1 MKRLIVIEGLD
12 GSGKS
17 TQTKILKDELQGSG
31 VPLKQIKLPDYE
43 NPSSSLVRMYLAGDF
58 GTKPEYVNAYAASSF
73 YAVDRFA
80 NYTVKWKND
89 YENGTLILADRYTT
103 SNAAHQMT
111 KLPESEWDHYLEWL
125 SDFEY
130 VKIGIPR
137 PSLVVFLDMP
147 IEVSQKLMTGRYRG
161 DETKKDVHEADV
173 EYLKACRRAGLY
185 AAKKLGWHVVK
196 CYCNDEPRAI
206 DEIAEDIR
214 RVVFETVVFE
224 DKDA

>member
-17 TQTKILKDELQGSG
+17 TQTEILKSELEEAGTE
-31 VPLKQIKLPDYE
+31 LRQIKLPDYE

-58 GTKPEYVNAYAASSF
+58 GTKPDDVNAYAASSF

-80 NYTVKWKND
+80 NYTVKWKKD
-89 YENGTLILADRYTT
+89 YEDGKLILADRYTT
-103 SNAAHQMT
+103 SNASHQMT
-111 KLPESEWDHYLEWL
+111 KLEKSEWDHYLEWL

-130 VKIGIPR
+130 VKMGIPK

-147 IEVSQKLMTGRYRG
+147 VEVSQKLMTGRYSG

-173 EYLKACRRAGLY
+173 DYLKACREAGLY
-185 AAKKLGWHVVK
+185 AAEKLGWQVVK
-196 CYCNDEPRAI
+196 CYDGDEPRTI
-206 DEIAEDIR
+206 DEIAADIR
-214 RVVFETVVFE
+214 FIVFEKIFSE
-224 DKDA
+224 DKNA